1 MKSKFT
7 LDYLC
12 WVFFSLLQRAQNS
25 FDDFNNHYHRAV
37 ENSYISS
44 RYQTLLISSKNPRF
58 SKKISGTFL
67 SNYYT
72 ERLRDLNEN
81 KC

>member
-12 WVFFSLLQRAQNS
+12 WVFFSLLQRALNS
-25 FDDFNNHYHRAV
+25 FDDFNNQYHRALK
-37 ENSYISS
+37 NSYISS
-44 RYQTLLISSKNPRF
+44 RYQTLLISSKSPRF
-58 SKKISGTFL
+58 SKKISGAIL

-81 KC
+81 NC